1 MGRIPLFR
9 GLLRELSSLFL
20 TASQG
25 LLLVVIAQAAETMY
39 FIKRDHNHSVIILER

>member
-9 GLLRELSSLFL
+9 GLLREFSSLFL

-25 LLLVVIAQAAETMY
+25 LLLVVIAQAAETM
-39 FIKRDHNHSVIILER
+39 FIIKRDHLVTVIS